1 MRVTLVSLRL
11 LFCCLLLAAPFAY
24 TQAKPAPLNND
35 AVIKMAKAGLS
46 DNLIVEAITTQPGS
60 FSTSATDL
68 IALKQA
74 GISDRVLATMLGKS
88 TGGTTAASTAATSTL
103 PPGVDEIGVYY
114 KNHAGTWTAFAPEIV
129 NFKSG
134 GFMKSLATDGIIK
147 PDRNGH
153 LPGKASAT
161 ALVKPVE
168 ILIYVPDGTAPEEY
182 QLLKM
187 RVNSNNREFRSM
199 TGGVFH
205 SSTGGQ
211 RDNVPFTPVKIAPR
225 LYTFTLDSSF
235 GNAEYGILPPGTQ
248 STANAVNEG
257 KIYSF
262 HIAE

>member
-1 MRVTLVSLRL
+1 MRVALASFRL
-11 LFCCLLLAAPFAY
+11 FLCCLLLAAPFAY
-24 TQAKPAPLNND
+24 TQSKPAPLNND
-35 AVIKMAKAGLS
+35 AVIKMVKAGLS
-46 DNLIVEAITTQPGS
+46 DDLVVEAITTQAGS

-74 GISDRVLATMLGKS
+74 GISDRVLATMLGKAS
-88 TGGTTAASTAATSTL
+88 GSAAAPSAAANTL

-114 KNHAGTWTAFAPEIV
+114 KNHTGTWTAFAPEIV

-153 LPGKASAT
+153 LPGKTSST

-211 RDNVPFTPVKIAPR
+211 RDNIAFTPVKIASR
-225 LYTFTLDSSF
+225 LYTFTLDNTF
-235 GNAEYGILPPGTQ
+235 ANAEYGILPPGTQ

-262 HIAE
+262 HISE